1 MPPVKNPVSL
11 VQIYTEPI
19 KNHALRTFVGS
30 ELTMSILR
38 ANRLKST
45 SQSNAALVYCLLQKS
60 KIQFVINKNN
70 PSVVITNK
78 KYRSL

>member
-1 MPPVKNPVSL
+1 MPPVKTPVSL

-19 KNHALRTFVGS
+19 KNHALRTSVGS

-38 ANRLKST
+38 ANRLKSK
-45 SQSNAALVYCLLQKS
+45 SQSNAALVYCLLK
-60 KIQFVINKNN
+60 KVIDKTV
-70 PSVVITNK
+70 PLVVITNK